1 MSCKNLLKSI
11 AAVLLLSI
19 SQLVMAQDRVVTGR
33 VTDSKDGSGVPG
45 VTVTPK
51 GTKTGTQTSSDGT
64 FRISV
69 GSGVTTL
76 VFSSIGYTSQE
87 VDITGKTS
95 VDVSFVISNAQLGE
109 VVVTG
114 YGTARKRDVTGSIS
128 SIKAKDFNQGIVT
141 APDQLI
147 QGKAAGVQVINNSG
161 APGGGTTL
169 RIRGISSIRSANSP
183 LIVVDGVPLSG
194 GSAAPGLGT
203 PGLGNAASENP
214 LNFINPNDIVSI
226 DILKDASA
234 TAIYGSRGSNGV
246 VQITT
251 KKGSSGAP
259 KFELS
264 SSVSISSMMR
274 QIEVLDAA
282 GYVAALQKYNLSTAL
297 STNQAPTGNGGG
309 NTDAMDAI
317 TRSAIST
324 NNNFAVSG
332 GNETGKYRLSVG
344 YLDQQGIVSE
354 SGFQKMTAS
363 FNGSYRFLESKR
375 LGLDFSII
383 TSNTRTLTAPI
394 SNNAGFQGSLIGTAL
409 QWNPTY
415 ALTNSSGNPIV
426 VDPRL
431 ANTTI
436 NPLAL
441 LAAHDDRGS
450 LLTVLAN
457 FSPSFKITNDLE
469 YKFLYSLNYGI
480 GNRKA
485 ELKNWINIDNVVG
498 RGFASTATNKSTS
511 HVLAHTLNYNKQFN
525 DLSLNALA
533 GYEFRRDDYTGTGMS
548 GLGFVDYPGLHYYDY
563 IQNLA
568 TADRSIYS
576 FANPL
581 AEVQSY
587 FARAVFNYKD
597 KYTLTGTF
605 RADGS
610 SRFGK
615 DHKYG
620 YFPSVG
626 FSWNVLKENF
636 MANAKGINT
645 LRFRLGWGITG
656 NQEFPDNGAALRRVS
671 IGIGNNQ
678 TVSNIENDDLRWEES
693 TTLNAGIDFGLFGG
707 KLTGTIDYFDKT
719 STDVLYRTQVVQ
731 PGPPQEYWINLPANI
746 ENSGLEITLTGN
758 IISKKDLKWNLT
770 GNAAFLR
777 NEITNFAFINNTG
790 ELNGQGLSGAFSQRL
805 ADGYP
810 INTYYLPKWMG
821 LDANGVSVYEGG
833 DATVKSYH
841 GSPNPKLLLGFSTD
855 VSYKKWFFVANFNG
869 AFGHYLYNNTFN
881 SVLPIGNL
889 LAKRN
894 VAPDFVN
901 SKVKEAT
908 SNVPSPSTRYLEKGN
923 YIKLANATL
932 SYRVGDIGKVFKGVV
947 INLTG
952 QNLFVLTDFK
962 GFDPEVNV
970 DKNIGGVPSLGIE
983 YIPYPTARN
992 IILGVSFG
1000 F

>member
-1 MSCKNLLKSI
+1 M

-19 SQLVMAQDRVVTGR
+19 SQLVMAQDRVVSGR

-51 GTKTGTQTSSDGT
+51 GTKTGTQTGSDGS

-76 VFSSIGYTSQE
+76 VFSSIGYISQE
-87 VDITGKTS
+87 VDVTGKTN

-114 YGTARKRDVTGSIS
+114 YGSAKKRDVTGSIA

-161 APGGGTTL
+161 SPGGGTTL

-251 KKGSSGAP
+251 KRGSSGAP
-259 KFELS
+259 KFEYS
-264 SSVSISSMMR
+264 TSVSMSTMMR

-282 GYVAALQKYNLSTAL
+282 GYVAALQKYNLSTAV
-297 STNQAPTGNGGG
+297 STNQAPTGNGGQ
-309 NTDAMDAI
+309 NVDAMDAI
-317 TRSAIST
+317 TRTAIST

-332 GNETGKYRLSVG
+332 GNDNGKYRLSVG
-344 YLDQQGIVSE
+344 YLDQQGIVNE

-363 FNGSYRFLESKR
+363 FNGSYKFLESKR

-383 TSNTRTLTAPI
+383 TSNTRTLTAPV

-415 ALTNSSGNPIV
+415 SLTNSAGNPIV

-431 ANTTI
+431 ANTTV

-450 LLTVLAN
+450 LITVLAN
-457 FSPSFKITNDLE
+457 ISPSFKITNDLE
-469 YKFLYSLNYGI
+469 YKFLYSLNYGV
-480 GNRKA
+480 GNRKG
-485 ELKNWINIDNVVG
+485 ELKNWINFDGVVG
-498 RGFASTATNKSTS
+498 RGWASTATNKSTS

-533 GYEFRRDDYTGTGMS
+533 GYEFRRDDFTGSGMS

-563 IQNLA
+563 MQNLN

-610 SRFGK
+610 SRFGS

-626 FSWNVLKENF
+626 FSWNVMKENF
-636 MANAKGINT
+636 MANAKGISN

-671 IGIGNNQ
+671 IGTGNNQ
-678 TVSNIENDDLRWEES
+678 TVSNIENNDLRWEES
-693 TTLNAGIDFGLFGG
+693 TTLNAGVDFGLFGG

-770 GNAAFLR
+770 GNAAFLQ
-777 NEITNFAFINNTG
+777 NELTNFAYINNTG

-810 INTYYLPKWMG
+810 VNVFYLPKWLG
-821 LDANGVSVYEGG
+821 LDANGASIYEGG

-923 YIKLANATL
+923 YIKLANATV
-932 SYRVGDIGKVFKGVV
+932 SYRIGDIGKVFKGVV
-947 INLTG
+947 VNLTG

>member
-1 MSCKNLLKSI
+1 MSCKNLLKSM
-11 AAVLLLSI
+11 AAMLLLCI
-19 SQLVMAQDRVVTGR
+19 SQLAIAQDRVVSGR
-33 VTDSKDGSGVPG
+33 VSDSKDGSGVPG
-45 VTVTPK
+45 VTVAPK
-51 GTKTGTQTSSDGT
+51 GTKTGTQTGSDGS

-69 GSGVTTL
+69 GAGVTTL
-76 VFSSIGYTSQE
+76 VFSSVGYTSQE
-87 VDITGKTS
+87 VDITGKTTI
-95 VDVSFVISNAQLGE
+95 DVSLVISNSQLGE

-114 YGTARKRDVTGSIS
+114 YGSAKKRDVTGSIT

-259 KFELS
+259 KFEYS
-264 SSVSISSMMR
+264 TSVGMSTMMR

-282 GYVAALQKYNLSTAL
+282 GYIAALQKYNLSTAI
-297 STNQAPTGNGGG
+297 STTSAPTGNGGQ
-309 NTDAMDAI
+309 NVDAMDAI

-324 NNNFAVSG
+324 NNNFAVTG
-332 GNETGKYRLSVG
+332 GNENGKYRLSVG
-344 YLDQQGIVSE
+344 YLDQQGVLVE

-363 FNGSYRFLESKR
+363 FNGSYKFLESKR
-375 LGLDFSII
+375 LGLDFGII

-394 SNNAGFQGSLIGTAL
+394 SNNAGYQGSLIGTAL

-415 ALTNSSGNPIV
+415 SLTNSAGNPIV

-431 ANTTI
+431 AATTV

-441 LAAHDDRGS
+441 LAAHDDKGS
-450 LLTVLAN
+450 LVTVLAN
-457 FSPSFKITNDLE
+457 ISPSFKITNDLE
-469 YKFLYSLNYGI
+469 YKFLYSINYGV
-480 GNRKA
+480 GNRKG
-485 ELKNWINIDNVVG
+485 ELRNWINFDGVLG
-498 RGFASTATNKSTS
+498 RGWASVANNKSTS
-511 HVLAHTLNYNKQFN
+511 HVLSHTLNYNKQFN

-533 GYEFRRDDYTGTGMS
+533 GYEFRRDDFSGSGMS
-548 GLGFVDYPGLHYYDY
+548 GQDFVDYPELHYYDY
-563 IQNLA
+563 MQNLP
-568 TADRSIYS
+568 TAQRNIYS

-620 YFPSVG
+620 YFPSAG
-626 FSWNVLKENF
+626 FAWNVLKENF
-636 MANAKGINT
+636 MANAKGFST
-645 LRFRLGWGITG
+645 LRLRLGWGITG
-656 NQEFPDNGAALRRVS
+656 NQEFPDNGAAIRRVS
-671 IGIGNNQ
+671 IGTGQNQ
-678 TVSNIENDDLRWEES
+678 TVSNLENDDLRWEES

-746 ENSGLEITLTGN
+746 ENSGIEITLTGN
-758 IISKKDLKWNLT
+758 VISKKDLKWNVT
-770 GNAAFLR
+770 GNIAFLR
-777 NEITNFAFINNTG
+777 NELTNFDYVNNTG

-805 ADGYP
+805 VDGHP
-810 INTYYLPKWMG
+810 VNVFYLPKWLG
-821 LDANGVSVYEGG
+821 LDANGVSTYEGG

-841 GSPNPKLLLGFSTD
+841 GSPNPKALVGFSTD

-869 AFGHYLYNNTFN
+869 AFGHYIYNNTFN
-881 SVLPIGNL
+881 SVLPIGNI

-908 SNVPSPSTRYLEKGN
+908 SNVPSPSTRYLEKGD

-932 SYRVGDIGKVFKGVV
+932 SYRIGDLGKVFKGVV

-992 IILGVSFG
+992 IILGLSFG